1 MQLLDYLFP
10 TTKAKEL
17 CCKVITPPDLVEYT
31 CDYRI
36 TRDT

>member
-17 CCKVITPPDLVEYT
+17 CCKVITPPDLVRVYM
-31 CDYRI
+31 
-36 TRDT
+36 